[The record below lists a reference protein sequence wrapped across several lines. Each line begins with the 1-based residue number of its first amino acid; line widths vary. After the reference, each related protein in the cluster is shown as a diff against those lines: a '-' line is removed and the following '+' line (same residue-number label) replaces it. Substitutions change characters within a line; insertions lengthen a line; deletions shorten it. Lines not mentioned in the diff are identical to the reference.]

1 MPPIHPPPV
10 RPSSGPNTARPDPY
24 VTATI
29 PGRGVPARSY
39 CVTHDSAGA
48 ELTTMSKP
56 NVWESQYRAAPP
68 PDATARRGTGAPSLT
83 ATSDPASTD
92 RPPPESFVY
101 SRDKS
106 SQ

>member
-29 PGRGVPARSY
+29 PGRGGPARSY
-39 CVTHDSAGA
+39 RGAPGSGGA
-48 ELTTMSKP
+48 EPTAISKP
-56 NVWESQYRAAPP
+56 NVWEAQYRAAPP
-68 PDATARRGTGAPSLT
+68 PDATARRWTGSPSLT

-92 RPPPESFVY
+92 RPPPESFPY